1 MASKKIILEDF
12 EEEENSSSEVVEKHI
27 EHEFEVDKGQEPLRI
42 DKFIMIKVAGS
53 TRSKV
58 QQAIDDELVL
68 VNGQPVKANY
78 KVRPLDK
85 LTIYTFHVPYD
96 TEIKPE
102 DIPLDIVYEDDE
114 VLVINKPAGFVV
126 HPGHGNWSGTVVN
139 AVMFHLQKN
148 NHDISNLPRIGLVH
162 RIDKDTTGL
171 LVLGKTEK
179 AVYHLAEQFK
189 EHTVNRRYHALV
201 WGDVVEDTG
210 RIETYIGR
218 HDRQRKIFTNYEE
231 EHEGKHAVTHYNVL
245 ERLNY
250 VTLVECKLET
260 GRTHQIRVHMKHIG
274 HTLFNDKTYGG
285 DRILKGT
292 VFAKYKSFVDNC
304 FSLLPRQALH
314 AKTLGF
320 IHPTTGKELFFE
332 SPLPKDMEEVL
343 AKWRIYVKAKKLDE

>member
-1 MASKKIILEDF
+1 MINKKIILEDF
-12 EEEENSSSEVVEKHI
+12 EDEEVAANEPVEKHI
-27 EHEFEVDKGQEPLRI
+27 EVEMEVDKGQEPLRI
-42 DKFIMIKVAGS
+42 DKFIIIKIAGS
-53 TRSKV
+53 TRNKV
-58 QQAIDDELVL
+58 QKAIDDELVL
-68 VNGQPVKANY
+68 INGLPVKANY

-85 LTIYTFHVPYD
+85 LTIYKYDVPYD

-102 DIPLDIVYEDDE
+102 DIPLDIVYEDDD
-114 VLVINKPAGFVV
+114 VLVINKPFGFVV
-126 HPGHGNWSGTVVN
+126 HPGHGNWTGTVIN
-139 AVMFHLQKN
+139 AVLFHFQKN
-148 NHDISNLPRIGLVH
+148 KIDTEKLPRVGLVH

-189 EHTVNRRYHALV
+189 EHTVNRLYNALV
-201 WGDVVEDTG
+201 WGDVNEDEGT
-210 RIETYIGR
+210 IETYIGR
-218 HDRQRKIFTNYEE
+218 HDRLRKIFTNYEE
-231 EHEGKHAVTHYNVL
+231 EHEGKHAITHYKVL

-292 VFAKYKSFVDNC
+292 VFAKYKSFVENC
-304 FSLLPRQALH
+304 FSILPRQALH

-320 IHPTTGKELFFE
+320 IHPTSGKEMFFE
-332 SPLPKDMEEVL
+332 SELPKDMEDVL
-343 AKWRIYVKAKKLDE
+343 AKWRIYVKAKKIGE